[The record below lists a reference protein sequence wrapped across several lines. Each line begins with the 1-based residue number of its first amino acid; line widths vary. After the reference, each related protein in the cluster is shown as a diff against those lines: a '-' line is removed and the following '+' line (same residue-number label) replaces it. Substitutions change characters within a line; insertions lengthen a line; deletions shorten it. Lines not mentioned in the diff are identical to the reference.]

1 MYLKYL
7 KFLNTLD
14 KLLTYLNSNVTI
26 VLQKDFLIFQKCY
39 KGVKNEKE
47 NLC

>member
-14 KLLTYLNSNVTI
+14 KLLTYSNLNITI
-26 VLQKDFLIFQKCY
+26 ILQKDFLIFQKYY
-39 KGVKNEKE
+39 KGVEK
-47 NLC
+47 